1 MSLSNTLK
9 QLRHETPISRVFP
22 VTHFNSPTVFESH
35 HGLLGATL
43 QIAGIPFVTE
53 NPDFLN
59 QMNER
64 LHQALLTIDERFMVY
79 VTVHRK
85 KESLHLGG
93 NFQSRFAWRVNDKY
107 HARFTGKKLYRN
119 AIYLTLVL
127 KGDDSSQTA
136 RSLHWFEKL
145 NASRHLHNN
154 MAHRDA
160 QMALL
165 NQQIDNLKTALS
177 AFGVH
182 RLGEQDERLGYSEL
196 MAFLGLWVNGGE
208 APVLSYPTFCPPISP
223 SLPDTWVSETLYP
236 EGHIGQ
242 YLSRKQLFF
251 GHAIQFQ
258 GNADNDKRFGAML
271 SVKKYGKH
279 THSLLLDPLLQ
290 LDAEFIATHSFAPIP
305 RDAALKAIN
314 KKRGKLINAND
325 LGISQIQALETLED
339 DLASDNAR
347 LGYHHNTLMLLANDT
362 ATLDNLIR
370 ETETLYAQ
378 ADMTLVRE
386 RLGLEPAFWAQ
397 IPTNHAFI
405 ARASLITSSNFVGF
419 CSLHNFKTGFRDGN
433 HLGSAVTLLE
443 TPSKTPV
450 YFNYHSQSSA
460 TNPAKG
466 HTAIFGATNAG
477 KNTLVAFMDAQME
490 RYGHRSFFL
499 DRDQA
504 SKIYVLSS
512 EKSAYTII
520 SPAHAKTLRMNP
532 LQLPDTKAN
541 RSFIKEWFAQLIR
554 QPNEDDLPSTLTET
568 INECIDYAFEHLQ
581 SRYRTLSNVSKLLP
595 MDFARWPE
603 LRRWLKGQ
611 GTMGDGEFAWLFDHE
626 EDALNFDFDKVGFD
640 ITYLMDEVSPLIS
653 TPVYLY
659 LLHRMRQCLDGR
671 LTSFIIDEAWQ
682 VLNSPFWLKHLKSWL
697 ATIRKKNGHF
707 IFMTQTPESVVQSSI
722 ASVILTNLATTVYF
736 PNQAAHADTYLNHL
750 QLTPTEYDTIKGLTP
765 ESRLFLYKQ
774 GHESLLCKLD
784 LSDLAEEIRVFSGN
798 QQSVAL
804 FDAIVTEVGSQ
815 PEQWLPVFLER
826 SWS

>member
-1 MSLSNTLK
+1 MSLFNTLK
-9 QLRHETPISRVFP
+9 HVRHETPVSRVFP
-22 VTHFNSPTVFESH
+22 ITHLNSPTVFESH

-43 QIAGIPFVTE
+43 QIEGIPFVTE

-59 QMNER
+59 HMNER
-64 LHQALLTIDERFMVY
+64 LHQALLSVDERFMVY

-93 NFQSRFAWRVNDKY
+93 NFQSRFAWQVNDKY
-107 HARFTGKKLYRN
+107 HARFVGKALYRN
-119 AIYLTLVL
+119 VIYMTLVL
-127 KGDDSSQTA
+127 KGDESSRTA
-136 RSLHWFEKL
+136 RSLNWFEKL
-145 NASRHLHNN
+145 NAARHLDDK
-154 MAHRDA
+154 MARRDA
-160 QMALL
+160 QILLL
-165 NQQIDNLKTALS
+165 NQQMDSLKTALS

-182 RLGEQDERLGYSEL
+182 RLGAQDEYLGYSEL
-196 MAFLGLWVNGGE
+196 MAFLGLWVNGGD
-208 APVLSYPTFCPPISP
+208 AATLSYPTFCPPISS
-223 SLPDTWVSETLYP
+223 SLPDTWVSESLYP

-251 GHAIQFQ
+251 GNAIQFQ
-258 GNADNDKRFGAML
+258 GNADADKRFGAML
-271 SVKKYGKH
+271 SIKKYGKH
-279 THSLLLDPLLQ
+279 THALMLDPLLQ
-290 LDAEFIATHSFAPIP
+290 LDAEFIITHTFAPIP
-305 RDAALKAIN
+305 RDAALKAIH
-314 KKRGKLINAND
+314 KKRGKLVNAHD
-325 LGISQIQALETLED
+325 LGVSQIEALETLED

-347 LGYHHNTLMLLANDT
+347 LGYHHNTLMLLSSD
-362 ATLDNLIR
+362 ATQLEQRIR
-370 ETETLYAQ
+370 EAENLYAQ
-378 ADMTLVRE
+378 VDMTLVRE

-405 ARASLITSSNFVGF
+405 ARASLITSPNFVSF

-450 YFNYHSQSSA
+450 YFNYHSQSSL

-512 EKSAYTII
+512 EKSAYTVI
-520 SPAHAKTLRMNP
+520 SPAHPVRMNP
-532 LQLPDTKAN
+532 LQLPDTPAN
-541 RSFIKEWFAQLIR
+541 RSFIKDWFAQLIR
-554 QPNEDDLPSTLTET
+554 QPHEDDLPSALTET
-568 INECIDYAFEHLQ
+568 INECVDYAFEHLQ
-581 SRYRTLSNVSKLLP
+581 PCYRTLSNVSQLLP

-603 LRRWLKGQ
+603 LRRWLKGN
-611 GTMGDGEFAWLFDHE
+611 GSMADGEFAWLFDHT
-626 EDALNFDFDKVGFD
+626 EDALNFDYDKVGFD
-640 ITYLMDEVSPLIS
+640 ITYLMDEVSSLIS

-682 VLNSPFWLKHLKSWL
+682 VLHSPFWLKHLKSWL

-722 ASVILTNLATTVYF
+722 ANVILTNLATTVYF
-736 PNQAAHADTYLNHL
+736 PNQAANADTYLNHL
-750 QLTPTEYDTIKGLTP
+750 QLTPTEYDNIKGLTP

-784 LSDLAEEIRVFSGN
+784 LSDLRDEIRVFSGN
-798 QQSVAL
+798 QKSVAL
-804 FDAIVTEVGSQ
+804 CDAIIAEVGSK

-826 SWS
+826 SA